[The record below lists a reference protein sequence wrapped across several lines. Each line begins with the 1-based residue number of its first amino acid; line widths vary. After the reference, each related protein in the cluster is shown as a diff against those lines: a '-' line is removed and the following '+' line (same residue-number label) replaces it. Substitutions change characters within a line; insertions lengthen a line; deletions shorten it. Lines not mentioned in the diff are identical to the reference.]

1 MSTTLPD
8 ATQSPLDHLALR
20 YLRAALDTAH
30 PTDEPY
36 VLNAVETYVI
46 RRVKLQ
52 TLLLS
57 ALLGITGV
65 LLLYMPQYWWPV
77 FFPTFP
83 ITVFEWSFRVPV
95 ILTLYGILLVYLEI
109 YALMYI
115 NLRAVRLIM
124 AVCQFPRAHD
134 AQYERHLNALA
145 QAALEREDR
154 GILRFGIDPYLGLP
168 RWGLSAFFLV
178 NMFKATLSNMVVK
191 LVLKRVLGRYALRY
205 LTDLAGMP
213 IFAFWNALASWHIIH
228 EVQIR
233 VMAPLTI
240 REFVHELHEEWGD
253 NETFRSLILETLQYV
268 AVLKRQ
274 YNYAHFLLTENI
286 VDTFGLE
293 ISELSG
299 NFIERA
305 EAVPVEVRRG
315 LERLI
320 VFGVLIDGRLSGS
333 EKKRLQKLR
342 DKNWLTHYPASTVAQ
357 LGRDYNDGKGLW
369 V

>member
-1 MSTTLPD
+1 MSTPPPD
-8 ATQSPLDHLALR
+8 DAQSPLDHLALR
-20 YLRAALDTAH
+20 YLRAALDTTH

-52 TLLLS
+52 TLLLA

-65 LLLYMPQYWWPV
+65 LLLYMPQYWWPS
-77 FFPTFP
+77 FFPSLP
-83 ITVFEWSFRVPV
+83 ITILDWSVRLPV
-95 ILTLYGILLVYLEI
+95 VLTLYGILLVYLEI

-115 NLRAVRLIM
+115 NLRAVRIIM

-134 AQYERHLNALA
+134 AQYERHLKALA

-178 NMFKATLSNMVVK
+178 NMFKATLSNMLVK
-191 LVLKRVLGRYALRY
+191 VVLKRVLGRYALRY
-205 LTDLAGMP
+205 VTDLAGMP
-213 IFAFWNALASWHIIH
+213 IFAFWNALASWSIIH

-286 VDTFGLE
+286 VDAFGIEL
-293 ISELSG
+293 SDLSG

-305 EAVPVEVRRG
+305 DVAPVEVRRG

-320 VFGVLIDGRLSGS
+320 VFGVLIDGRLSWS

-342 DKNWLTHYPASTVAQ
+342 ENGWLIHYPADTVTQ
-357 LGRDYNDGKGLW
+357 LGRDYNNGKGLW

>member
-1 MSTTLPD
+1 MSTTPPD
-8 ATQSPLDHLALR
+8 AAQSPLDHLALR
-20 YLRAALDTAH
+20 YLRASLDTTH

-52 TLLLS
+52 TLMMA

-65 LLLYMPQYWWPV
+65 LMLYLPQYWWPSL
-77 FFPTFP
+77 FPAFP
-83 ITVFEWSFRVPV
+83 VTVFRWSFQVPAV
-95 ILTLYGILLVYLEI
+95 LTLYGILLVYLEI

-124 AVCQFPRAHD
+124 TVCQFPRAHD
-134 AQYERHLNALA
+134 AQYERHLKALA

-178 NMFKATLSNMVVK
+178 NMFKATLSNVLVK
-191 LVLKRVLGRYALRY
+191 VVLKRVMGRYALRY
-205 LTDLAGMP
+205 MTDLAGMP

-240 REFVHELHEEWGD
+240 REFVHELHEEWGQ
-253 NETFRSLILETLQYV
+253 NETFRSMILETLQYV

-274 YNYAHFLLTENI
+274 HNYAHFLLTENI
-286 VDTFGLE
+286 VDTFELE
-293 ISELSG
+293 VNALSG
-299 NFIERA
+299 SFIERIGT
-305 EAVPVEVRRG
+305 VPVEVRRG

-320 VFGVLIDGRLSGS
+320 VFGVLIDGRLSWS
-333 EKKRLQKLR
+333 EKKRLRELR
-342 DKNWLTHYPASTVAQ
+342 EKGWLTAYSADNIVQ
-357 LGRDYNDGKGLW
+357 MGRDYNNGKGLW